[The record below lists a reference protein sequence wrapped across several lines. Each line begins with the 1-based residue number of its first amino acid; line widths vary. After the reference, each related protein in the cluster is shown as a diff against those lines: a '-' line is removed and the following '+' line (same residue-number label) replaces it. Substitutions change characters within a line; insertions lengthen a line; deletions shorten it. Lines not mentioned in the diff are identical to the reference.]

1 MMGRLMSR
9 LTALESQQLPDDPK
23 TTSENPHREEMTR
36 KAEAVK
42 KALASSAT
50 PNTDQSSYGVGVAQ
64 SADSMSLAEHDYDVY
79 EEDLEMAQSPYE
91 AFVEEPVMAQ
101 SPYEAFVAE
110 HAYDVYEDG
119 L

>member
-50 PNTDQSSYGVGVAQ
+50 PNTEVPE
-64 SADSMSLAEHDYDVY
+64 MAEHDYDVY